1 MTMFL
6 LFAISF
12 RTLNSDVRFL
22 GELSTIN
29 DNDIKVT
36 LIESLLIERNHS
48 ALNKK
53 QSLRNKVSS

>member
-12 RTLNSDVRFL
+12 RTLNSGVRFL

-36 LIESLLIERNHS
+36 LIESLLIERNLP